1 MGVSDDLPHPLK
13 QGQCPYI
20 RTYIYVC
27 TCSRIFRYHVCW
39 YVKLVHSFSTR
50 ISFSS
55 FMWLYEG
62 LNALHRKCGRTV
74 VHMSITEQMVT
85 TVHGKQTSATGGHV
99 TAVGSLSWVL

>member
-1 MGVSDDLPHPLK
+1 MHFTGSV
-13 QGQCPYI
+13 
-20 RTYIYVC
+20 V
-27 TCSRIFRYHVCW
+27 
-39 YVKLVHSFSTR
+39 
-50 ISFSS
+50 
-55 FMWLYEG
+55 